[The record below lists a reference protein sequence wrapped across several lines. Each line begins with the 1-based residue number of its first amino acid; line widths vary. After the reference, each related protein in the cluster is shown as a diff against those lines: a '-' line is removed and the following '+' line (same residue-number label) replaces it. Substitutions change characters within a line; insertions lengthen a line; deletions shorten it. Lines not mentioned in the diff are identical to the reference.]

1 MNPTILTADGGSTKT
16 MWRLTDAVGHTY
28 MLKTQGIHPGL
39 MDESSIKSLICTEL
53 LPQIPGEMPID
64 IIRYFGAGC
73 RDTAC
78 ERMEHVL
85 HSIWPGANSVTVG
98 SDIVG
103 AAEALFGEDGEGIA
117 CILGTGSNSCHYC
130 RGIIVDNVPPMGY
143 ILGDEGS
150 GAVLGRRLLGD
161 VYKGLLPSELTACFA
176 DEVGLTAEEAIERT
190 YRGTLPNRFLASLV
204 PFIARHRDQYP
215 SLQQLVMEEFV
226 RFFHRNVAHY
236 GRRDLEVGL
245 VGGVAA
251 TFANELHLVAKDEGY
266 CLGRILR
273 SPLEG

>member
-16 MWRLTDAVGHTY
+16 LWRLKDAAGHVY
-28 MLKTQGIHPGL
+28 ILRTQGIHPGL
-39 MDESSIKSLICTEL
+39 MDECSVNGLIRAEL
-53 LPQIPGEMPID
+53 LPQLAEDMPID

-73 RDTAC
+73 RGAAC

-85 HSIWPGANSVTVG
+85 RGIWPGARSVTVG

-103 AAEALFGEDGEGIA
+103 AAEALFGTDGEGIA
-117 CILGTGSNSCHYC
+117 CILGTGSNSCHYR
-130 RGIIVDNVPPMGY
+130 RGIIVGNVPPMGY

-161 VYKGLLPSELTACFA
+161 VFKGLLPAELTACF
-176 DEVGLTAEEAIERT
+176 DEEVGLTAEEAIERT
-190 YRGTLPNRFLASLV
+190 YRGALPNRFLASLV
-204 PFIARHRDQYP
+204 PFIARHRD
-215 SLQQLVMEEFV
+215 EFPALRQMV
-226 RFFHRNVAHY
+226 LDEFAKFFRRNVAHY

-245 VGGVAA
+245 VGGIAA
-251 TFANELHLVAKDEGY
+251 AFADELRVVAKEGGY
-266 CLGRILR
+266 RLGRIMR